1 MGSFYFDD
9 FIQSVYDEIGEQAG
23 YSQEYLANWFAGN
36 SNLGRI
42 NVLLDTTFSGTYTTG
57 VYGEILSY
65 DIEPDLGQQEMAI
78 YKKIFEMDY
87 YNRQARY
94 ALSGVGVLANG
105 GDWTS
110 LREGDSS
117 ITRANRNDVAR
128 TFRSISND
136 VKAELDQMVNSY
148 LKFKSKPQQVVGD
161 DTIAGMYYKGVSSD
175 YADYRSDRDY
185 IY

>member
-1 MGSFYFDD
+1 MSLYFDD

-36 SNLGRI
+36 ANLGRI
-42 NVLLDTTFSGTYTTG
+42 NVLLDTNFSGSYTTG
-57 VYGEILSY
+57 AYGEVTAY
-65 DIEPDLGQQEMAI
+65 DIEPDLGQQEMAV
-78 YKKIFEMDY
+78 YKKIFEIDY
-87 YNRQARY
+87 YNRQVRY
-94 ALSGVGVLANG
+94 TLSGVGVLANG

-117 ITRANRNDVAR
+117 ITRVNRNEVAR
-128 TFRSISND
+128 TFRSIASDAKN
-136 VKAELDQMVNSY
+136 ELDKMVNSY

-161 DTIAGMYYKGVSSD
+161 DTVPGGYYKGVLSD
-175 YADYRSDRDY
+175 YSDYRSDRNY